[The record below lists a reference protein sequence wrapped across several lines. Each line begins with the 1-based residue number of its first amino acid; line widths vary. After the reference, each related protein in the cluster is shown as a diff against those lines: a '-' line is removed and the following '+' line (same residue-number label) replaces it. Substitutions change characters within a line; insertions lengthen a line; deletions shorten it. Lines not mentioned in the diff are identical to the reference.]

1 VRTVVLRVVGLAA
14 LLLLVLAAVLTV
26 QTLGRLPDT
35 IVYFVAAGGDRFRL
49 EPVGRRSNGRTP
61 EQRARAAVAQL
72 AAGPTATE
80 RARGLS
86 SAVPE
91 GTTVRDVILADRI
104 LLIDLSSEFESGGGS
119 AGMQGRLNQL
129 FYTLSQPGGVDG
141 VELMVAGRPVVVFGG
156 EGILVDSPWLRSEHP
171 VLPRW

>member
-14 LLLLVLAAVLTV
+14 LLLLVLASVLTI
-26 QTLGRLPDT
+26 QTLRRLPDT
-35 IVYFVAAGGDRFRL
+35 IVYFLADTGNQFRL

-61 EQRARAAVAQL
+61 EQQARAAVAEL
-72 AAGPTATE
+72 AAGPTAAE

-104 LLIDLSSEFESGGGS
+104 LLIDLSADFEAGGGS
-119 AGMQGRLNQL
+119 AAMQGRLYQL
-129 FYTLSQPGGVDG
+129 FYTLSQPGGIDG
-141 VELMVAGRPVVVFGG
+141 VELMVEGRPVTVFGG
-156 EGILVDSPWLRSEHP
+156 EGIIVESPWMRSEHAE
-171 VLPRW
+171 LPRW

>member
-14 LLLLVLAAVLTV
+14 LLLLVLAAVLTI
-26 QTLGRLPDT
+26 QTLRRLPDT
-35 IVYFVAAGGDRFRL
+35 IVYFVSDEGDYFRL
-49 EPVGRRSNGRTP
+49 EPVGRRSNGRTR

-72 AAGPTATE
+72 AAGPTASE

-91 GTTVRDVILADRI
+91 GTIVRDVILAERI

-119 AGMQGRLNQL
+119 AGMQGRLYQL
-129 FYTLSQPGGVDG
+129 FYTLSQPGSVDG
-141 VELMVAGRPVVVFGG
+141 VELMVDGRPVFAFGG